1 MRDAINQDEE
11 DRLVRAVQSGKS
23 WDEVRGMLYGVDP
36 EALDRGFK
44 AQVLRKAGVV
54 EPALEPPP
62 MDSPPVE
69 KPTRRSKG

>member
-1 MRDAINQDEE
+1 
-11 DRLVRAVQSGKS
+11 
-23 WDEVRGMLYGVDP
+23 MLYGVDP